1 MVVSRRNILN
11 LASTIWL
18 VSLYVE
24 FAVLWVLHLP
34 LTAQKHA
41 VRGVRLTCESKLLI
55 GVNMNAKC

>member
-11 LASTIWL
+11 LASIWL

-24 FAVLWVLHLP
+24 YIYVLHLP
-34 LTAQKHA
+34 PTAQKHA